1 MHLFNSLCFL
11 IFALLISI
19 EDLRNF
25 RISNRV
31 LFLYFFILFLDSL
44 FTGEFTRHVFSGIFF
59 LLLFSVLHL
68 VGRFVSHEHTI
79 GIGDIKLIGVLTF
92 GYVHIG
98 FRSVEIFFISLW
110 LALLAQ
116 ISLEFI
122 RKRKF
127 VSRFAM
133 APSIFL
139 AVALYLYAPLGLL
152 LPQ

>member
-11 IFALLISI
+11 LFALLISI

-25 RISNRV
+25 RISNRI
-31 LFLYFFILFLDSL
+31 LFLYLFILVLDSL
-44 FTGEFTRHVFSGIFF
+44 FNGEFIRHVISGVFF
-59 LLLFSVLHL
+59 LLLFSVIHL
-68 VGRFVSHEHTI
+68 MGRFVSHEHTI

-92 GYVHIG
+92 GYVNIG
-98 FRSVEIFFISLW
+98 FRSIEIFFISLW

-116 ISLEFI
+116 ICLEFI

-127 VSRFAM
+127 VSRIAM

>member
-1 MHLFNSLCFL
+1 MNLFNFLCLL

-25 RISNRV
+25 RISNHI
-31 LFLYFFILFLDSL
+31 LFLYFIILFLESL

-59 LLLFSVLHL
+59 LLVFSVIHL
-68 VGRFVSHEHTI
+68 MGRFASHEHTI

-92 GYVHIG
+92 GFVNIG
-98 FRSVEIFFISLW
+98 FRSIEIFFISLW

-122 RKRKF
+122 RRRNF
-127 VSRFAM
+127 VSRIAM

-139 AVALYLYAPLGLL
+139 AVALYLYAPLGFL

>member
-1 MHLFNSLCFL
+1 MHLFSSLYFVV
-11 IFALLISI
+11 FALVISI

-31 LFLYFFILFLDSL
+31 LILYFFILFLDSL

-59 LLLFSVLHL
+59 LLLFSVIHF
-68 VGRFVSHEHTI
+68 VGRFVSHKHTI

-92 GYVHIG
+92 GYVNIG

-127 VSRFAM
+127 VSRIAM